1 MLRPAHCRR
10 RNRRYLVQSVFVLIS
25 LAGAVPPAA
34 AEPGGGD
41 TVLPYCDSSLSIAV
55 RVDDLVSRMTLE
67 EKMSQL
73 VYNSPAIDR
82 LGIPAYQWGSECLHG
97 VAYAGVAT
105 VFPQSIGL
113 GATWDPD
120 LIRRMANA
128 ISDEGRAKYH
138 EALRQ
143 KRQRKYYGLTFFAPN
158 VNIFRD
164 PRWGRGQETYGE
176 DPYLTARLGVAYVRG
191 LQGDHPKYLKTV
203 ATPKHFAAH
212 SGPEPE
218 RHHFNAEVDE
228 RDLRETYLPAFEA
241 CLREGGAFSVMGA
254 YSRLNGEPDCASR
267 KLLDEI
273 LRREWGFRGYAVSDC
288 YGIKDIFENQH
299 LVGSLEQAS
308 AMALRAGLDLNC
320 GNEYLSLPRAVRQG
334 LVSEADIDRAV
345 KRVLEARFRL
355 GMFDPPDKV
364 PFASIPYSVVD
375 SREHRE
381 LSLQAARESIV
392 LIKNANHL
400 LPLRKTLKSIAVVGP
415 NANEV
420 KALLGSYYGTPSL
433 AVTPL
438 VGIRMK
444 VSPATK
450 VIYAKGC
457 EAVEPPTIAG
467 SLDEAV
473 RAAKS
478 ADVVIVALGLTGD
491 LENEQFEIDTD
502 GFYWGDRTTLDL
514 PHAQEQLLEAMAATG
529 KPTVV
534 LLLNGGPLTTAWAS
548 EHAGAIVEAWYPGEE
563 GGTAISEV
571 LFGDYNP
578 GGRLPVTV
586 YKSVDQ
592 LPPFGDYKMAGRT
605 YRYFSGDPLYPFGFG
620 LSFTH
625 FRYGHVEVSSA
636 QIRTGENLH
645 VSVEIKNSGAIGGD
659 EVVELYLTR
668 KNSPVPVPIR
678 SLAGFSRVYLA
689 PGESGVIDFTLTP
702 RMMSV
707 IDSNGERVIPPGRFR
722 IEVGGKQPGF
732 RGSADASTTEVMTR
746 EFEAVGSAVPV
757 NSLDN

>member
-1 MLRPAHCRR
+1 MPLSILRPP
-10 RNRRYLVQSVFVLIS
+10 RNRIPRLRIVFVLLPLAS
-25 LAGAVPPAA
+25 LVLLAA
-34 AEPGGGD
+34 AQPVGGD
-41 TVLPYCDSSLSIAV
+41 AVLPYRDPSLPIAV

-67 EKMSQL
+67 EKMGQL
-73 VYNSPAIDR
+73 VYTSPAIER
-82 LGIPAYQWGSECLHG
+82 LGIPAYEWANECLHG
-97 VAYAGVAT
+97 VAQAGVAT

-113 GATWDPD
+113 GATWDVA
-120 LIRRMANA
+120 LIQRVAGA
-128 ISDEGRAKYH
+128 ISDEARAKYH

-143 KRQRKYYGLTFFAPN
+143 NRPRKYYGLTFFSPN

-176 DPYLTARLGVAYVRG
+176 DPYLTARLGVAYVQG
-191 LQGDHPKYLKTV
+191 LQGDDRHYLKVV

-212 SGPEPE
+212 SGPEAE
-218 RHHFNAEVDE
+218 RHQFNAQVDG

-241 CLREGGAFSVMGA
+241 CVREGKSFSVMGA

-267 KLLDEI
+267 TLLDEI
-273 LRREWGFRGYAVSDC
+273 LRREWGFRGYVVSDC
-288 YGIKDIFENQH
+288 YGIKDILEKQH
-299 LVGSLEQAS
+299 LAGSLEQAS
-308 AMALRAGLDLNC
+308 AMALRAGTDLNC
-320 GNEYLSLPRAVRQG
+320 GNEYLSLPSALKQG
-334 LVSEADIDRAV
+334 LVSEADIHRAV

-364 PFASIPYSVVD
+364 PYARIPYSVVD
-375 SREHRE
+375 SRGHRE

-392 LIKNANHL
+392 VLRNANHL

-438 VGIRMK
+438 VGIRKK

-478 ADVVIVALGLTGD
+478 ADVVIVALGLSGD

-502 GFYWGDRTTLDL
+502 GFYWGDRTKLDL
-514 PHAQEQLLEAMAATG
+514 PRAQEQLLEAMAATG
-529 KPTVV
+529 KPTVL
-534 LLLNGGPLTTAWAS
+534 LLLNGGPITMAWAS

-563 GGTAISEV
+563 GGTAIGDV

-592 LPPFGDYKMAGRT
+592 LPPFSDYKMAGRT
-605 YRYFSGDPLYPFGFG
+605 YRYFSGEPLYPFGFG

-625 FRYGHVEVSSA
+625 FKYGHLEVSSA
-636 QIRTGENLH
+636 QIRTGANLH
-645 VSVEIKNSGAIGGD
+645 VSVEVTNSGGIGGD
-659 EVVELYLTR
+659 EVVQLYLSR
-668 KNSPVPVPIR
+668 LNAPVPVPIR
-678 SLAGFSRVYLA
+678 SLAGFTRVHLS
-689 PGESGVIDFTLTP
+689 PSESGVVEFTVTR

-707 IDSNGERVIPPGRFR
+707 IDDNGERVVPPGRFR

-732 RGSADASTTEVMTR
+732 QGIADAGTTEVMTR
-746 EFEAVGSAVPV
+746 EFEAVGPTVPV
-757 NSLDN
+757 DALDN